1 MVTRAREVTSKP
13 TSPRTALRRSASR
26 SVMTPAN
33 QSGQPRRVSPDGLR
47 FDQVSPSGY
56 APLVAEIQI
65 PADIKPSDGR
75 FGAGPSKVRV
85 EALDALAATGTSL
98 LGTSHR
104 QAPVKGLVGRVRE
117 GVSTLFDLP
126 DGYEVVLG
134 NGGATA
140 FWDIATFCLIRER
153 SQHLSF
159 GEFSS
164 KFASA
169 ARSAPFIG
177 DPTVIESATGTRPE
191 PVAEAGVDVYAWAH
205 NETSTGVMAPVRRGG
220 GARPGAP
227 PPGGAPPGG
236 GGPPR
241 RRPAARPHSLP
252 PPPRRAPP

>member
-1 MVTRAREVTSKP
+1 MVSGHPPSNFFHEVAAVTD
-13 TSPRTALRRSASR
+13 TITL
-26 SVMTPAN
+26 
-33 QSGQPRRVSPDGLR
+33 PD
-47 FDQVSPSGY
+47 S
-56 APLVAEIQI
+56 
-65 PADIKPSDGR
+65 IKPGDGR

-191 PVAEAGVDVYAWAH
+191 PVAEAGVDGYAWAH
-205 NETSTGVMAPVRRGG
+205 NETSTGVVAPGRRGG
-220 GARPGAP
+220 GGLPGARGGVGAAARGRGAGGP
-227 PPGGAPPGG
+227 GPGGR
-236 GGPPR
+236 GPP
-241 RRPAARPHSLP
+241 S
-252 PPPRRAPP
+252 